1 MYNDFYFIL
10 LLYISNKKGGF
21 MKKCTNCQATVEP
34 KRKYNKGLFI
44 LFIFVLFPVAI
55 VQYVTAPRICPN
67 CKMEI

>member
-1 MYNDFYFIL
+1 
-10 LLYISNKKGGF
+10 